1 MFCITVLF
9 LFIRE
14 NCKTPTELQI
24 IVKSLK
30 CACDFFF
37 LKYSVKEPQ
46 PRRGPLEGINFTSMQ
61 KNSSILHTNSSLIIS
76 YTLSL
81 LFSII
86 YVIFHFLYSCII
98 SFDRECYICL
108 IILISNG
115 SYQDDDDFRL

>member
-61 KNSSILHTNSSLIIS
+61 KNSSILHTNSHKFKSNHKLYIIFAVQHN
-76 YTLSL
+76 L
-81 LFSII
+81 LYF
-86 YVIFHFLYSCII
+86 IFFIVA
-98 SFDRECYICL
+98 
-108 IILISNG
+108 
-115 SYQDDDDFRL
+115 